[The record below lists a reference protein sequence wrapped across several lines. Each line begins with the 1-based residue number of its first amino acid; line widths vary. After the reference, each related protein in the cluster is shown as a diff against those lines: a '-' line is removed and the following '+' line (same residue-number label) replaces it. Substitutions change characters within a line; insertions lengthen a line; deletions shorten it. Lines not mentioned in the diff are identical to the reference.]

1 MTESEK
7 IPGWRISEEA
17 LRSIASEISAGRTLV
32 PESWPNQSRVAVL
45 FSFDVDTQTWEL
57 MKGGRPSLSELSR
70 GEYGARVGLGRVVD
84 LLADFEIPASFFVPA
99 VSAMLYPTIVETI
112 QSNQDH
118 EIGVHG
124 WIHEHPSWLEADEE
138 LSLMERSLSVLT
150 EQCGTAG
157 TRPVGYR
164 APAYDLHAHTFE
176 ILQKLDF
183 LYDGS
188 LMADDRP
195 YEILA
200 KGEPT
205 GLVEL
210 PVKWLRDDATILDPR
225 GENYTSPREW
235 LRTLTDE
242 FDVAYEEKTVF
253 SVTMHPRTIGH
264 RSRIIVLRELI
275 DHIQSKGNVWFAT
288 HRQAAE
294 EARKLLAD

>member
-1 MTESEK
+1 MTNNAK
-7 IPGWRISEEA
+7 LPGWRISEKA
-17 LRSIASEISAGRTLV
+17 LRSIASEISAGKTLL

-45 FSFDVDTQTWEL
+45 LSFDVDTQTWEL
-57 MKGGRPSLSELSR
+57 MNGGRPSLSELSQ
-70 GEYGARVGLGRVVD
+70 GEYGARVGLGRIVD

-99 VSAMLYPTIVETI
+99 VSALLQPSIVDTI

-124 WIHEHPSWLEADEE
+124 WIHEHPSWLEPDEE
-138 LSLMERSLSVLT
+138 LSLMERSLEVLT
-150 EQCGTAG
+150 EQSG

-183 LYDGS
+183 LYDSS

-200 KGEPT
+200 QGEPT

-210 PVKWLRDDATILDPR
+210 PVEWIRDDATLLDPR
-225 GENYTSPREW
+225 GDNYTSPREW
-235 LRTLTDE
+235 FRTLIDE
-242 FDVAYEEKTVF
+242 FDAAYEEKTVF

-264 RSRIIVLRELI
+264 RSRIVVLRELI
-275 DHIQSKGNVWFAT
+275 EHIRAQGGAWFAT

-294 EARKLLAD
+294 EARKLVDD

>member
-1 MTESEK
+1 MKKSKTL
-7 IPGWRISEEA
+7 PGWRISEDA
-17 LRSIASEISAGRTLV
+17 LRSIASEISAGKTLV
-32 PESWPNQSRVAVL
+32 PESWPDHSRVAVL
-45 FSFDVDTQTWEL
+45 LSFDVDTQTWEL
-57 MKGGRPSLSELSR
+57 MHGGHPSPCDLSQ
-70 GEYGARVGLGRVVD
+70 GEYGARVGLGRIVD

-99 VSAMLYPTIVETI
+99 VSAILHPSIVDTIR
-112 QSNQDH
+112 SNQDH

-124 WIHEHPSWLEADEE
+124 WVHEHPSWLEPDEE
-138 LSLMERSLSVLT
+138 LTLMERSLDVLT
-150 EQCGTAG
+150 EQGG

-183 LYDGS
+183 LYDSS

-210 PVKWLRDDATILDPR
+210 PVEWLRDDATVLDPR
-225 GENYTSPREW
+225 GENYMSPREW
-235 LRTLTDE
+235 LRTLIDE

-253 SVTMHPRTIGH
+253 SVTMHPRTMGH
-264 RSRIIVLRELI
+264 RSRIVVLRELI
-275 DHIQSKGNVWFAT
+275 EHIQGKGDVWFAT
-288 HRQAAE
+288 HGQAAT
-294 EARKLLAD
+294 EAHKLLDG

>member
-1 MTESEK
+1 MTNNAK
-7 IPGWRISEEA
+7 LPGWRVSEKA
-17 LRSIASEISAGRTLV
+17 LRSIASEISAGKTLV

-45 FSFDVDTQTWEL
+45 LSFDVDTQTWEL
-57 MKGGRPSLSELSR
+57 MNGGRPSLSELSQ
-70 GEYGARVGLGRVVD
+70 GEYGARVGLGRIVD

-99 VSAMLYPTIVETI
+99 VSALLQPSIVDTI

-124 WIHEHPSWLEADEE
+124 WIHEHPSWLEPDEE
-138 LSLMERSLSVLT
+138 LSLMERSLEVLT
-150 EQCGTAG
+150 EQSG

-183 LYDGS
+183 LYDSS

-200 KGEPT
+200 QGEPT

-210 PVKWLRDDATILDPR
+210 PVEWIRDDATLLDPR
-225 GENYTSPREW
+225 GDNYMSPREW
-235 LRTLTDE
+235 LRVLIDE
-242 FDVAYEEKTVF
+242 FDVAYVEKTVF
-253 SVTMHPRTIGH
+253 SVTMHPRTMGH
-264 RSRIIVLRELI
+264 RSRIVVLRELI
-275 DHIQSKGNVWFAT
+275 EHIQAQGGAWFAT
-288 HRQAAE
+288 HRQAATE
-294 EARKLLAD
+294 IRGNAG

>member
-138 LSLMERSLSVLT
+138 TVLDGAIAQRPHRTMWHGRHSSRGLSRSGV
-150 EQCGTAG
+150 
-157 TRPVGYR
+157 R
-164 APAYDLHAHTFE
+164 
-176 ILQKLDF
+176 
-183 LYDGS
+183 
-188 LMADDRP
+188 
-195 YEILA
+195 
-200 KGEPT
+200 
-205 GLVEL
+205 
-210 PVKWLRDDATILDPR
+210 
-225 GENYTSPREW
+225 SPRAHVRNPAETRFP
-235 LRTLTDE
+235 LRRLAHGRRSTLRN
-242 FDVAYEEKTVF
+242 
-253 SVTMHPRTIGH
+253 PRE
-264 RSRIIVLRELI
+264 R
-275 DHIQSKGNVWFAT
+275 
-288 HRQAAE
+288 
-294 EARKLLAD
+294 